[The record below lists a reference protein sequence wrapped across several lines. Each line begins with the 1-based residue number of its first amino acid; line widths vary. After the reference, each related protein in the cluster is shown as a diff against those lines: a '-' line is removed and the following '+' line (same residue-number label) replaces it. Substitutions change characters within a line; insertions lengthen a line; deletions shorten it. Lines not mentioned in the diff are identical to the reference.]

1 MLHRTKVLRF
11 LERLRF
17 VFMRGYLCCIQINKD
32 RVFSGVGQ
40 AVAEEE
46 KNGNGKKCFG
56 ILEKVFPVGK
66 RGMREVPPG
75 CTECIKR
82 VDCMKAALA
91 SDQGIRFTEEMIER
105 KESAGMIGWL
115 ERWSRKKELSRL
127 KCRDRKGE

>member
-1 MLHRTKVLRF
+1 MG
-11 LERLRF
+11 
-17 VFMRGYLCCIQINKD
+17 GYLCCIQIIKD
-32 RVFSGVGQ
+32 RVFSGAGQ

-46 KNGNGKKCFG
+46 KIGNGKECFG
-56 ILEKVFPVGK
+56 NLEKVFPVGK
-66 RGMREVPPG
+66 RGMREVPSG